1 MRKTQLSLWLLNTG
15 ESTDVAA
22 SMLQLVFSRSKSLE
36 NLSKDG
42 EVQFANSTVS
52 LANFTDFAVVGE
64 LEAEGELLLSRSKSS
79 NMSTAENTIQDRTSR
94 TANAF

>member
-1 MRKTQLSLWLLNTG
+1 
-15 ESTDVAA
+15 
-22 SMLQLVFSRSKSLE
+22 
-36 NLSKDG
+36 
-42 EVQFANSTVS
+42 